1 MTNIKSKCCNAE
13 VKAVC
18 SDDFGDKEDRGGQT
32 CHYECLKC
40 GEACD
45 IQTEN
50 TNIIEEL
57 NKEFFERFGAN
68 KIWVNP
74 SVDNVETILDIW
86 SFIQKALS
94 QRDEE
99 WREKITKWA
108 IGRLPAFPPKAIIKD
123 FEELKLISVKDI
135 EEFLTQSHLLNKE
148 PISISER
155 LVWED
160 IKKLNENAEELKK
173 LKSQVK

>member
-1 MTNIKSKCCNAE
+1 MTKTNWE
-13 VKAVC
+13 E
-18 SDDFGDKEDRGGQT
+18 DFD
-32 CHYECLKC
+32 
-40 GEACD
+40 
-45 IQTEN
+45 N
-50 TNIIEEL
+50 TNFAKKGGVCFECCDYEMMYNEL
-57 NKEFFERFGAN
+57 KFF
-68 KIWVNP
+68 I
-74 SVDNVETILDIW
+74 SSL
-86 SFIQKALS
+86 LS